1 MASLRL
7 FLLTILFLLGSLLCS
22 QPEVASVEG
31 LGICNLL
38 ALICGL
44 VGFVVNHRE
53 HTTKRQG
60 VAHEAPDYDAIL
72 GH

>member
-1 MASLRL
+1 MPKIGLAVPCHG
-7 FLLTILFLLGSLLCS
+7 LTTFIPPNDLFLLGSLLCS
-22 QPEVASVEG
+22 QPEVAIVEG

-53 HTTKRQG
+53 HTTKRQ
-60 VAHEAPDYDAIL
+60 D
-72 GH
+72 